1 MKPLTENQIREHE
14 AASRRGALEGA
25 AAGAAI
31 ATSSGWYLNRRWAT
45 YRNLPFSLKVLG
57 GVIIVAPLLAIRAE
71 RRGLEYDRSQWD
83 GVSVQMLE
91 EKQVREE
98 THWKQLSASE
108 KMKDWAIRHQYS
120 LIIGGWAT
128 SLCLAGAV
136 IWRNK
141 YQTPAQKI
149 VQARM
154 WAQGL
159 TIGLLI
165 AAGALTHQRG
175 EYGTRP
181 VS

>member
-1 MKPLTENQIREHE
+1 
-14 AASRRGALEGA
+14 
-25 AAGAAI
+25 
-31 ATSSGWYLNRRWAT
+31 
-45 YRNLPFSLKVLG
+45 
-57 GVIIVAPLLAIRAE
+57 
-71 RRGLEYDRSQWD
+71 
-83 GVSVQMLE
+83 MLE

-141 YQTPAQKI
+141 YVFRRLVYSRAYGPIRYQTPAQKI